1 MTKEMPK
8 PSLTNTYLLN
18 HKQVR
23 VADVRANSDSP
34 LDAKKQRL
42 VTPEQLGAILHL
54 GRGAIVAAMDVYYEK
69 QCARN
74 SQAKDPIT
82 HPWVNAVQLCE
93 FGNEAQVLSDI
104 GPASAGYEYQVEN
117 QHQHDSLALRTP
129 YLPYWEVATETEFGI
144 RVLSHQEGWDR
155 IHDGTWLQIHKSK
168 EQSRLSGVQYDLDK

>member
-18 HKQVR
+18 HKQFL

-54 GRGAIVAAMDVYYEK
+54 GRGAIVAAMDMYYEK

-74 SQAKDPIT
+74 SQAKGPIT
-82 HPWVNAVQLCE
+82 HPWVNAVQLCK
-93 FGNEAQVLSDI
+93 FGNRLDWSGCRTCWCI
-104 GPASAGYEYQVEN
+104 WTGSA
-117 QHQHDSLALRTP
+117 
-129 YLPYWEVATETEFGI
+129 
-144 RVLSHQEGWDR
+144 
-155 IHDGTWLQIHKSK
+155 
-168 EQSRLSGVQYDLDK
+168 